1 MSFSTGLLNL
11 FRINAT
17 EYLSEK
23 TIFNRYF
30 LWIGL
35 FAAILIVSC
44 TSRHKYDNKK
54 IFRYNE
60 ASNIMTLDPAFAR
73 DQAHI
78 WVCNQ
83 LYNGLVQLDENL
95 DVQPSVSTSWEI
107 SEDGL
112 IYVFHLRNDVF
123 FHRDKVF
130 GGKKRKVIAG
140 DFVFSFRRLADPA
153 TASPGAWVLSPVA
166 HVNNQLAVSAPND
179 TILVIEL
186 DRPFP
191 PFLSILSMQYCS
203 VLPHEAIESYKN
215 EFRKHPVGTG
225 PFYLKN
231 WEENIKMVLRKN
243 EDYFEKKNN
252 VRLPLIDA
260 VAITFVE
267 DKMTAF
273 LEFTKGNLDFLSG
286 IYPSYKDELLSR
298 KGALRKKYSD
308 RFRMISVPYLNTE
321 YLGILVDTS
330 LPVVRDNPLK
340 ELRLRQAVSYGF
352 DREKMIRFLRNGIG
366 IPGNKGIIPKG
377 MPAFDEKASYGY
389 AYDPDK
395 SRELISQLKEE
406 GYPLEG
412 VKLVTTSD
420 YLDLCKFVQAQ
431 LNEVGLSIEIEV
443 VPPAVAIE
451 LRAHSRVNF
460 FRASWIADYPDEEN
474 YLSLFYSE
482 NFAPDGPD
490 YTHYANPVF
499 DSLFE
504 RAYLENDRQ
513 KRSRMYRAMDSLVM
527 TEVPVI
533 ILYYDE
539 AVRFVNKRVKG
550 MKVNP
555 INLLD
560 LKTVDITE

>member
-1 MSFSTGLLNL
+1 MISL
-11 FRINAT
+11 
-17 EYLSEK
+17 
-23 TIFNRYF
+23 
-30 LWIGL
+30 
-35 FAAILIVSC
+35 VSC
-44 TSRHKYDNKK
+44 NRHHYNEEKK

-60 ASNIMTLDPAFAR
+60 ASGIMTLDPAFAR

-83 LYNGLVQLDENL
+83 LYNGLVQLDERL
-95 DVQPSVSTSWEI
+95 DVQPSIAKSWEV

-112 IYVFHLRNDVF
+112 TYVFHLRNDIF
-123 FHRDKVF
+123 FHKDEVF
-130 GGKKRKVIAG
+130 RGDRRKVIAD
-140 DFVFSFRRLADPA
+140 DFVFSFQRLADPA

-166 HVNNQLAVSAPND
+166 REDNRLAVSAPND
-179 TILVIEL
+179 TTLVIQL
-186 DRPFP
+186 TRPFP
-191 PFLSILSMQYCS
+191 PFLSILAMQYCS
-203 VLPHEAIESYKN
+203 VLPREALEFYKN
-215 EFRKHPVGTG
+215 DFRKHPVGTG

-243 EDYFEKKNN
+243 EDYFEKKNGG
-252 VRLPLIDA
+252 RLPLIDA

-298 KGALRKKYSD
+298 KGALRKKYTD

-330 LPVVRDNPLK
+330 LQIVKENPLK
-340 ELRLRQAVSYGF
+340 ERRLRQAISYGF

-366 IPGNKGIIPKG
+366 IPGNKGMIPKG
-377 MPAFDEKASYGY
+377 MPAYDEQANYGY

-395 SRELISQLKEE
+395 SRELLRQLKDE

-431 LNEVGLSIEIEV
+431 LDEVGLPMEIEV

-474 YLSLFYSE
+474 YLSLFYSK

-504 RAYLENDRQ
+504 KAYLENDRQ
-513 KRSRMYRAMDSLVM
+513 KRSQMYRAMDSLVM
-527 TEVPVI
+527 TGAPVV

-555 INLLD
+555 VNLLD
-560 LKTVDITE
+560 LKTIDIIN

>member
-1 MSFSTGLLNL
+1 MGMFLFSC
-11 FRINAT
+11 
-17 EYLSEK
+17 
-23 TIFNRYF
+23 
-30 LWIGL
+30 
-35 FAAILIVSC
+35 V
-44 TSRHKYDNKK
+44 SRHKYEDKK

-60 ASNIMTLDPAFAR
+60 ASDIMTLDPAFAR

-95 DVQPSVSTSWEI
+95 EVQPSVAKSWEI
-107 SEDGL
+107 SKDGL
-112 IYVFHLRNDVF
+112 TYVFHLRNDIF

-130 GGKKRKVIAG
+130 GGKKRKVVAA

-166 HVNNQLAVSAPND
+166 RADDQLAVSTPND
-179 TILVIEL
+179 TTLIIEL
-186 DRPFP
+186 ARPFP
-191 PFLSILSMQYCS
+191 PFLSILSMPYCS
-203 VLPHEAIESYKN
+203 VLPHEAVEFYKS

-298 KGALRKKYSD
+298 KGELRKKYTEK
-308 RFRMISVPYLNTE
+308 FRMISVPYLNTE

-330 LPVVRDNPLK
+330 LPVVRENPLK

-389 AYDPDK
+389 VYDPDK
-395 SRELISQLKEE
+395 SRELIRQLKEE

-431 LNEVGLSIEIEV
+431 LDEVGLTIEIEV

-474 YLSLFYSE
+474 YLSLFYSK

-504 RAYLENDRQ
+504 KAYLENDRL
-513 KRSRMYRAMDSLVM
+513 KRSRMYREMDSLVM
-527 TEVPVI
+527 TEAPVV

-539 AVRFVNKRVKG
+539 AVRFVNKRIKG

-555 INLLD
+555 INLLE
-560 LKTVDITE
+560 LKTVEISD